1 MTFAT
6 DLVAWEGCVFRPYLT
21 VFSVVLLILSAGCA
35 GSFVAPRN
43 SVDFEEQGYLAERIQ
58 MQPLDERDALKRG
71 RSLNMARC
79 DGLDLISAAQDES
92 AIRNLIDPIAIPLSP
107 GDVIRVTIPR
117 GDGFAGDYAVEADG
131 KLRMPH
137 LRPIPA
143 AGLTVE
149 DVSHLLSVRLVSGE
163 FFKAGFLRL
172 DVKLLQHAAIQ
183 THVSGAVFQS
193 GAVLLNERGPNEISD
208 ANLDL
213 PGDVAPGRTLSAALF
228 AAGGIRPDA
237 DVRNVVLMRAGRRQV
252 YDLSG
257 AFTGAAYPDPVLV
270 ANDRIHVPS
279 KGCFQEALA
288 RPSRVTMPGI
298 RIFISNLTQPAL
310 NNASSSVGA
319 DSTRVPYGT
328 KLLQGLVSGN
338 CVGGV
343 QATNARR
350 FAVLISANPVTGE
363 SEVIARSIED
373 LVRRADRDDF
383 NPVLLPGD
391 AIACYDS
398 HVTNLRDVLS
408 VVSTVALPFTNALV
422 LAETLK

>member
-1 MTFAT
+1 MFKTIFAA
-6 DLVAWEGCVFRPYLT
+6 LSIILLC
-21 VFSVVLLILSAGCA
+21 SVAGCA
-35 GSFVAPRN
+35 GSFATPRN
-43 SVDFEEQGYLAERIQ
+43 SVDLAERGYLAERIQ
-58 MQPLDERDALKRG
+58 MRPQNETSGLNRG

-92 AIRNLIDPIAIPLSP
+92 AFRDLIDPVAIPLSP
-107 GDVIRVTIPR
+107 GDVIRITIPR
-117 GDGFAGDYAVEADG
+117 GDGFAGDYAIEADG
-131 KLRMPH
+131 KLRIPH
-137 LRPIPA
+137 LEPIPA
-143 AGLTVE
+143 AGLTQ
-149 DVSHLLSVRLVSGE
+149 DDIGNLLSVRLVSEG
-163 FFKAGFLRL
+163 FFLPSFLRL

-183 THVSGAVFQS
+183 AHVSGAVFQS

-213 PGDVAPGRTLSAALF
+213 AGDAAPGRTLSAALF

-257 AFTGAAYPDPVLV
+257 AFTGEAYPDPVLV
-270 ANDRIHVPS
+270 ASDRIHVPS

-328 KLLQGLVSGN
+328 KFLQGLVSGN

-350 FAVLISANPVTGE
+350 YAVLISANPITGE

-398 HVTNLRDVLS
+398 HVTNLRDVLAA
-408 VVSTVALPFTNALV
+408 VSTVALPFTNALV